1 MNLPLVQSWLP
12 SPEPGFRQGT
22 VRFSGCDGELLMEA
36 DFQGGPPRSSATA
49 HGQRLWEHGDVA
61 ELFVQKI
68 GEESYREYQV
78 APNGFTLA
86 LRYPD
91 PSGVSSVRS
100 GERKLEDFLTGEIP
114 SVRITTTE
122 EGWSVSLTV
131 PLPSIAVDRF
141 RVSCCRYDHV
151 TGRAPVISSSSPHPV
166 RDFHRPQ
173 DWRILVP
180 VAG

>member
-1 MNLPLVQSWLP
+1 VELPLLQSWLP
-12 SPEPGFRQGT
+12 HPEPSFRPGRARFFRKEGT
-22 VRFSGCDGELLMEA
+22 LVLEA
-36 DFQGGPPRSSATA
+36 AFEGGTPISSATA

-61 ELFVQKI
+61 ELFVQKL
-68 GEESYREYQV
+68 GEETYREYQV

-91 PSGVSSVRS
+91 AAGVALVRS
-100 GERKLEDFLTGEIP
+100 GERKLEDFLTEEIP
-114 SVRITTTE
+114 EVRITKE

-131 PLPSIAVDRF
+131 PLPSTAGDRF
-141 RVSCCRYDHV
+141 RVSCCRYDHSQ
-151 TGRAPVISSSSPHPV
+151 GHPPVISSTSPHPV

-173 DWRILVP
+173 DWRILDP